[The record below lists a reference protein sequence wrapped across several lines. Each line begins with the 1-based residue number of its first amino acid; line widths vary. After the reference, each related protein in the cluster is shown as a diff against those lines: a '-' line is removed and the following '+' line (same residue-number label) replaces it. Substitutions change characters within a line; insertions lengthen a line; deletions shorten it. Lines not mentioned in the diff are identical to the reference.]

1 MKIKF
6 IKFNKE
12 VKIPSR
18 KHYSDTGADIYLL
31 DDVVLTSLS
40 TTVIPCGF
48 GLDIPNGYNAHIQT
62 RTSIA
67 KRGIFI
73 QQCAI
78 DAGYKGEIH
87 MIVANL
93 NNYPIVFHKDER
105 LGYIE
110 VYPCVYPEFVEDLG
124 DERGDGAF
132 GSTGK

>member
-6 IKFNKE
+6 LKFNDN
-12 VKIPSR
+12 VKKPER
-18 KHYSDTGADIYLL
+18 KHYSDTGADVFLL
-31 DDVVLTSLS
+31 DEVRLDAHETKIVPL
-40 TTVIPCGF
+40 GF
-48 GLDIPNGYNAHIQT
+48 GLDIPNGYTAKLQV

-67 KRGIFI
+67 RRGVLV

-87 MIVANL
+87 MIVVNL
-93 NNYPIVFHKDER
+93 NDYPELFEKGER

-110 VYPCVYPEFVEDLG
+110 VYPCVYPDFVDELG
-124 DERGDGAF
+124 DERNVGSF